1 MAIRPRSSVR
11 VVFRQHQKDR
21 DRCEWIEND
30 EQGDEKAR
38 VFSPVFH
45 KLDSHIINSAD
56 SGIKYTPFICNNRG
70 SVNGNNIG
78 QCPVW
83 AGILFCISQ
92 SAMFSGL
99 NLALLGISR
108 LRLEVE
114 ATAGNP
120 AAIKILALRKDVNFL
135 LTTILWGNVGINVLL
150 TLLSNSVMAGVTAFF
165 FSTFLITFAGEIAPQ
180 AYFSRHA
187 MRMGSLLAP
196 VLRFYQ
202 MLLYPVAKPSALV
215 LDRWLGKEGISYF
228 RERDLHTVIRKHI
241 EADESDVSHLEGIG
255 AMNFL
260 ALDDIAV
267 TQEGEHVD
275 PDSIIS
281 LPIKDGL
288 PVFPE
293 FERHALDPFLLDVN
307 SSGKKWVIIV
317 DEHNEPCLVLN
328 ANAFL
333 REALFGKGP
342 FNPYTLLSPPHHR
355 QGFSYPAGKGD
366 IKIVGVCEV

>member
-1 MAIRPRSSVR
+1 MEAV
-11 VVFRQHQKDR
+11 
-21 DRCEWIEND
+21 
-30 EQGDEKAR
+30 
-38 VFSPVFH
+38 PV
-45 KLDSHIINSAD
+45 N
-56 SGIKYTPFICNNRG
+56 TFI
-70 SVNGNNIG
+70 
-78 QCPVW
+78 W

-150 TLLSNSVMAGVTAFF
+150 TLLSNSVMAGMTAFF
-165 FSTFLITFAGEIAPQ
+165 FSTILITFAGEIAPQ

-196 VLRFYQ
+196 LLRFYQ
-202 MLLYPVAKPSALV
+202 LLLYPVAKPSALV
-215 LDRWLGKEGISYF
+215 LDRWLGEEGISYF
-228 RERDLHTVIRKHI
+228 KERDLHTVILKHI
-241 EADESDVSHLEGIG
+241 EAKDSDVGRLEGIG

-267 TQEGEHVD
+267 TQEGEYVD
-275 PDSIIS
+275 PDSIIH
-281 LPIKDGL
+281 LPIENDL
-288 PVFPE
+288 PVFPK
-293 FERHALDPFLLDVN
+293 FERHALDPFLLDIN

-328 ANAFL
+328 ADDFL
-333 REALFGKGP
+333 REVLFGKDVI
-342 FNPYTLLSPPHHR
+342 NPYIYCHRPILVRDSGTLLGNVLSRLTVHAKSEVDDVIDHDLILLWSDEKR
-355 QGFSYPAGKGD
+355 VITGAD
-366 IKIVGVCEV
+366 ILGQLLRGIALRDAR

>member
-1 MAIRPRSSVR
+1 MEAV
-11 VVFRQHQKDR
+11 
-21 DRCEWIEND
+21 
-30 EQGDEKAR
+30 
-38 VFSPVFH
+38 PV
-45 KLDSHIINSAD
+45 N
-56 SGIKYTPFICNNRG
+56 TFI
-70 SVNGNNIG
+70 
-78 QCPVW
+78 W

-150 TLLSNSVMAGVTAFF
+150 TLLSNSVMAGMTAFF
-165 FSTFLITFAGEIAPQ
+165 FSTILITFAGEIAPQ

-196 VLRFYQ
+196 LLRFYQ
-202 MLLYPVAKPSALV
+202 LLLYPVAKPSALV
-215 LDRWLGKEGISYF
+215 LDRWLGEEGISYF
-228 RERDLHTVIRKHI
+228 KERDLHTVILKHI
-241 EADESDVSHLEGIG
+241 EAKDSDVGRLEGIG

-267 TQEGEHVD
+267 TQEGEYVD
-275 PDSIIS
+275 PDSIIH
-281 LPIKDGL
+281 LPIENDL
-288 PVFPE
+288 PVFPK
-293 FERHALDPFLLDVN
+293 FERHALDPFLLDIN

-317 DEHNEPCLVLN
+317 DKHNEPCLVLN
-328 ANAFL
+328 ADDFL
-333 REALFGKGP
+333 REVLFGKEVI
-342 FNPYTLLSPPHHR
+342 NPYIYCHRPILVRDSGTLLGNVLSRLTVHAKSEVDDVIDHDLILLWSDEKR
-355 QGFSYPAGKGD
+355 VITGAD
-366 IKIVGVCEV
+366 ILGQLLRGIALRDAR